1 MQNIVVALIVV
12 ACFAYAAQ
20 ALMPAALRRALARR
34 LASWPFWPKLLA
46 RRLQRAARE
55 PAAGCG
61 CDGCDRPATVARG
74 VAAAPGQPQTIHI
87 QRRRP

>member
-20 ALMPAALRRALARR
+20 ALMPVVLRRALARR
-34 LASWPFWPKLLA
+34 LAPWPHWPAPLA

-55 PAAGCG
+55 PVAGCG
-61 CDGCDRPATVARG
+61 CDGCDRPAG
-74 VAAAPGQPQTIHI
+74 VAKGAVADQARPIHI
-87 QRRRP
+87 QRRRT